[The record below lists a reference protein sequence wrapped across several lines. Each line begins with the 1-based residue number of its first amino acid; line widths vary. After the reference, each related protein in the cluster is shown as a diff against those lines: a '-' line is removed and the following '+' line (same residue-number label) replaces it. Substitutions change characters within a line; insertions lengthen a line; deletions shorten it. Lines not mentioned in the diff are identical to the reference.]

1 MLVVGPSQCGKTHFV
16 EKVLTENCIK
26 FPDNKP
32 QQIIWFYN
40 QWQKRY
46 DQLQRRLGDKI
57 VFERGIPELSDD
69 LNEISLNI
77 EAVTAAYLRQICL
90 VLSSLFSFAHSFHNL
105 FRHLIS
111 NSVRFLCII
120 SFVFRSSCKFHRL
133 F

>member
-16 EKVLTENCIK
+16 EEVLTENCIN

-57 VFERGIPELSDD
+57 VFEQGIPELSDD

-77 EAVTAAYLRQICL
+77 DAVTAAYPRQICL

-105 FRHLIS
+105 FRYLIS
-111 NSVRFLCII
+111 NSVVR
-120 SFVFRSSCKFHRL
+120 
-133 F
+133 